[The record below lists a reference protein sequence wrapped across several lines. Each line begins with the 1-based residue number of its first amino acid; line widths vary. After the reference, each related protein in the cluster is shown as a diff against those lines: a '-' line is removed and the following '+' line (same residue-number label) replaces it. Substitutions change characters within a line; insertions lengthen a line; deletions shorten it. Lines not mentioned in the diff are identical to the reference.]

1 MVSEAMRRFRERAK
15 ERQGGFENDHSVFP
29 FWNLPFDGSAT
40 FRFIPFEDEL
50 SGNFYTEKKIIKM
63 TFIDPNDESKLVL
76 FDAPCYEMYSKD
88 KKCPILQPVRDLYG
102 EAKGLKNSG
111 DTQEAERLEK
121 IAGAHWIKP
130 IFYYQGF
137 VIKAGMNESDVPG
150 NPIRVFPMLKQIHQ
164 VILGRLVSEE
174 EDAFDRLPT
183 GEFSIEDINNLLT
196 EGAIPEDE
204 VEEVLRSLE
213 GVNFILKKTK
223 QGEYANYQTSTWGN
237 GYTSLSEDQ
246 IEALN
251 THGLH
256 DLRERLPD
264 QPTDDQY
271 EIMTEMVNVSI
282 RRLLGDDEGYWDP
295 AWEEAGLKPKKA
307 KGDGKG
313 GDKPAARRG
322 GNVGSKLKA
331 QLSKK
336 GSSGSADASAVTSN
350 VMDKVKRKGAKAA
363 DADDAEPK
371 KASPAKS
378 DLAARI
384 KSSLKKDGGAA

>member
-29 FWNLPFDGSAT
+29 FWELPFGGSAT
-40 FRFIPFEDEL
+40 LRFIPFEDEL
-50 SGNFYTEKKIIKM
+50 SGNFFTEKKTIKM
-63 TFIDPNDESKLVL
+63 TFIDPNDESRLVL

-137 VIKAGMNESDVPG
+137 VIKPGMNEAEVPE
-150 NPIRVFPMLKQIHQ
+150 NPIRVFPMLKKIHQ
-164 VILGRLVSEE
+164 VILGRLISEE

-183 GEFSIEDINNLLT
+183 GEFSVEDINNLLT
-196 EGAIPEDE
+196 DGAIPEHE
-204 VEEVLRSLE
+204 VEGVLRSLE

-223 QGEYANYQTSTWGN
+223 QGDWPNYDTSTWVSS
-237 GYTSLSEDQ
+237 YTSLTEEQ
-246 IEALN
+246 IEAIH

-264 QPTDDQY
+264 KPTDEQY

-282 RRLLGDDEGYWDP
+282 NRLLGDDEGFWDP
-295 AWEEAGLKPKKA
+295 SWEEAGLKPKKA
-307 KGDGKG
+307 KDGNTG
-313 GDKPAARRG
+313 GDKPTARRG
-322 GNVGSKLKA
+322 SGVGSKLKA

-336 GSSGSADASAVTSN
+336 DSDSDDSSAVASD
-350 VMDKVKRKGAKAA
+350 VMSKVKRKGAKAA
-363 DADDAEPK
+363 EADDSAPK

-384 KSSLKKDGGAA
+384 KSSLKKDGEAA